1 MKSKASDW
9 NCSDGD
15 TLAGRLLAHLNS
27 QVREGGQLNLAP
39 GGLEVVRDGHAMDY
53 LSSFQQAILQWLLA
67 NTSPVARVDDPY
79 AQTGIAYVVIA
90 IDPCSPVIREVAEG
104 TPDSYSTLVDAK
116 EAARQV
122 LQSTLEKASNSL
134 TDLRQ
139 VGIDRIGYISL

>member
-1 MKSKASDW
+1 MKFEAPDL
-9 NCSDGD
+9 NCSDAD

-39 GGLEVVRDGHAMDY
+39 GGLEIIQDGRTTDY
-53 LSSFQQAILQWLLA
+53 LGSLREAILQWLLA

-79 AQTGIAYVVIA
+79 AETGTAYVVIG
-90 IDPCSPVIREVAEG
+90 IDPCCPVIREVAEG
-104 TPDSYSTLVDAK
+104 TPNSYSTLVDAK
-116 EAARQV
+116 EAARQI